1 MLKIKT
7 DCYLLIIRRCIVNA
21 LVILGGTMNK
31 NKFHLNKMREN
42 FAGVEKFAYTH
53 ILESLGA
60 VALIVAALSAW
71 THLFVG
77 TIGWSMLALL
87 IGSACGIFF
96 SSWCDSMLKRI
107 YALSRRGNRASM
119 VIAEGA
125 KIAIALFLPFV
136 YFAFWGVMA
145 GSACQYFIHV
155 THSNHKNNSKA
166 A

>member
-1 MLKIKT
+1 
-7 DCYLLIIRRCIVNA
+7 
-21 LVILGGTMNK
+21 MNK
-31 NKFHLNKMREN
+31 NKFNLNKMRDN
-42 FAGVEKFAYTH
+42 FAGVERFAYTH
-53 ILESLGA
+53 VLESLGA
-60 VALIVAALSAW
+60 VALIVAAFSAW

-77 TIGWSMLALL
+77 TLGWSMLALL

-96 SSWCDSMLKRI
+96 SRWCDPYLKKI
-107 YALSRRGNRASM
+107 YTLSRSGSRVSM
-119 VIAEGA
+119 IVAEGA

-155 THSNHKNNSKA
+155 AHSNHKNNNKA